1 MTLGLDASTSTCG
14 WAFAENGQILDCGFI
29 DTKKLE
35 TTKEK
40 SAYII
45 SELDKNKYIKNVDT
59 INLEAAL
66 SGFAF
71 GRSSQQVI
79 VKLAR
84 FNAVFE
90 YILGEHYKLKINLLD
105 VNTVRKKLFGKC
117 RIKGMKPKDFVKA
130 QLALQMD
137 ISKWDKV
144 KKKGSW
150 DERNSDTYDAIVMAL
165 Y

>member
-14 WAFAENGQILDCGFI
+14 WAFAENNVILDCGFI
-29 DTKKLE
+29 DTSKLV
-35 TTKEK
+35 TVKEK
-40 SAYII
+40 SMFII
-45 SELDKNKYIKNVDT
+45 DILDKNPLIKKIDK

-90 YILGEHYKLKINLLD
+90 YILEDHYNQKINLLD

-130 QLALQMD
+130 QLSLIMD
-137 ISKWDKV
+137 LKKWDKF

-150 DERNSDTYDAIVMAL
+150 DDRNSDTYDAIVIAL